1 MGPHFPAGRPAFTR
15 AAAARACLLAQGADL
30 DVKLLKVGEVAE
42 RLGISRSLAYELA
55 ARGELPAVRILE
67 KAIRI
72 PADALEA
79 WVEARRLD
87 RGRSSLG
94 GR

>member
-1 MGPHFPAGRPAFTR
+1 MRGEAELT
-15 AAAARACLLAQGADL
+15 
-30 DVKLLKVGEVAE
+30 VKKLLKVAE
-42 RLGISRSLAYELA
+42 AAAQLGISRSLAYELA
-55 ARGELPAVRILE
+55 ARGELPAVRISR

-87 RGRSSLG
+87 RGRFPFG
-94 GR
+94 GGQPDRS